1 MHLLSPAR
9 VLVAV
14 LSLHPVAIVAQS
26 APATGTVRLEVG
38 ATGNEARYRVREQL
52 AGLDFPNDAV
62 GATSAIAGGITL
74 DDGGRVVA
82 DRSVITVDLRGLT
95 SDKERR
101 DGYLQRRTLQTGEH
115 PTAVLRVTG
124 FDGLVTPLPTSGTLT
139 FRLTGDL
146 TIRGTTRPTTWAVT
160 AAADG
165 EHYTGTATTT
175 FTFADFGLAKPR
187 VAAVLSVN
195 DEITLEYD
203 FHFVRR

>member
-9 VLVAV
+9 VVLAV
-14 LSLHPVAIVAQS
+14 LSLHPVALAAQS
-26 APATGTVRLEVG
+26 APATGALQLEIG

-52 AGLDFPNDAV
+52 AGVDFPNDAV
-62 GATSAIAGGITL
+62 GATSAISGGIAL
-74 DDGGRVVA
+74 DERGRVIA

-95 SDKERR
+95 SDKQRR
-101 DGYLQRRTLQTGEH
+101 DGYLQRRTLETDQY
-115 PTAVLRVTG
+115 PTASLRVTAL
-124 FDGLVTPLPTSGTLT
+124 DGLATPLPTSGALS

-146 TIRGTTRPTTWAVT
+146 TIRGTTRPTSWTVT
-160 AAADG
+160 AEASG